1 MATLNFVDTYNIVKF
16 WSTAMAKTINEEVQ
30 LHALV
35 DVKKIIVIESSI
47 RRDLRLADA
56 KGVDY
61 FPNSTMFEQ
70 LALMGPKTTA
80 WKEFS
85 STMDSAIIYL
95 ATNQV

>member
-1 MATLNFVDTYNIVKF
+1 MNVHPIRYALTVNPTIYVSCIEKF

-70 LALMGPKTTA
+70 LALMG
-80 WKEFS
+80 
-85 STMDSAIIYL
+85 
-95 ATNQV
+95 V